1 MPLCNSLH
9 SPYTAGHFLSY
20 AELPSMSL
28 KHAIL
33 ILLETEPGSGYDL
46 VKRFKAGLGYF
57 WNAKHQQVYLELK
70 KLSEA
75 GWLAFAEE
83 VQETRPDKK
92 VYRLTPQGRSELL
105 RWLSEPVQPNKL
117 NDALLVKLFGGA
129 LTSEDSLRDEMA
141 RHVLVHQQTLASLL
155 AIERDYLALPP
166 AQRQSWRLPY
176 LTLRRGILGEQAWLA
191 WADEVALELKA

>member
-1 MPLCNSLH
+1 MTNATLCISFIL
-9 SPYTAGHFLSY
+9 AAHFY
-20 AELPSMSL
+20 AACQMSL

-46 VKRFKAGLGYF
+46 FKRFKDGLGYF

-70 KLSEA
+70 KLTES
-75 GWLAFAEE
+75 GWLEFEAHS
-83 VQETRPDKK
+83 QDSKPDKK
-92 VYRLTPQGRSELL
+92 VYRLTTTGHSELQ

-117 NDALLVKLFGGA
+117 NDALLVKLFGGE
-129 LTSEDSLRDEMA
+129 LTSEDNLRAEMS
-141 RHVLVHQQTLASLL
+141 RHVAVHRQTLDSLQ

>member
-1 MPLCNSLH
+1 
-9 SPYTAGHFLSY
+9 
-20 AELPSMSL
+20 MSL

-75 GWLAFAEE
+75 GWLEFAEE
-83 VQETRPDKK
+83 AQETRPDKK
-92 VYRLTPQGRSELL
+92 VYRLTAEGHAELL
-105 RWLSEPVQPNKL
+105 RWLSEPVQPNKI
-117 NDALLVKLFGGA
+117 NDALLVKLFGGE
-129 LTSEDSLRDEMA
+129 LTRVDNLRDEMA
-141 RHVLVHQQTLASLL
+141 RHVAVHRQTLDSLL
-155 AIERDYLALPP
+155 SLERDYLAWPDE
-166 AQRQSWRLPY
+166 QRRSWRLPY

-191 WADEVALELKA
+191 WADEVAQELRHPGNL

>member
-1 MPLCNSLH
+1 
-9 SPYTAGHFLSY
+9 
-20 AELPSMSL
+20 MSL

-57 WNAKHQQVYLELK
+57 WNAKHQQVYQELK

-83 VQETRPDKK
+83 TQETRPDKK
-92 VYRLTPQGRSELL
+92 VYRLTQ
-105 RWLSEPVQPNKL
+105 
-117 NDALLVKLFGGA
+117 
-129 LTSEDSLRDEMA
+129 
-141 RHVLVHQQTLASLL
+141 
-155 AIERDYLALPP
+155 AIEREYLALPA
-166 AQRQSWRLPY
+166 AQRQGWRLPY

-191 WADEVALELKA
+191 WADEVALALKA

>member
-1 MPLCNSLH
+1 
-9 SPYTAGHFLSY
+9 
-20 AELPSMSL
+20 MSL

-57 WNAKHQQVYLELK
+57 WNAKHQQVYQELK

-83 VQETRPDKK
+83 TQETRPDKK
-92 VYRLTPQGRSELL
+92 VYRLTPAGHSELL
-105 RWLSEPVQPNKL
+105 RWLSEPVQPNKI
-117 NDALLVKLFGGA
+117 NDALLVKLFGGE
-129 LTSEDSLRDEMA
+129 LTSEDNLRAEMS
-141 RHVLVHQQTLASLL
+141 RHVAVHRQTLDSLQ
-155 AIERDYLALPP
+155 AIERDYLALPA
-166 AQRQSWRLPY
+166 AQRQCWRLPY

-191 WADEVALELKA
+191 WADEVALALKA

>member
-1 MPLCNSLH
+1 
-9 SPYTAGHFLSY
+9 
-20 AELPSMSL
+20 MSL

-83 VQETRPDKK
+83 AQETRPDKK
-92 VYRLTPQGRSELL
+92 VYRLTPTGHSELL

-117 NDALLVKLFGGA
+117 NDALLVKLFGGE
-129 LTSEDSLRDEMA
+129 LTSEDNLRAEMS
-141 RHVLVHQQTLASLL
+141 RHVTVHRQTLDSLQ